1 MRKPKAEVSE
11 NWAGEEETSQSDS
24 SAGQSTLEISGPT
37 IPSPGPSGTC
47 HMNQLLSSM
56 CSTQHRTFLETG
68 VCVCVFCR
76 KVEGLQQSGLARTGG
91 VSAHTAGRP
100 HYCGKHL
107 AGCVCQKYRV
117 CLFIGFNL
125 YIHIF

>member
-68 VCVCVFCR
+68 VCVCVLQ
-76 KVEGLQQSGLARTGG
+76 EGGRTTAVWAGQDRRS
-91 VSAHTAGRP
+91 VSAHG
-100 HYCGKHL
+100 G
-107 AGCVCQKYRV
+107 
-117 CLFIGFNL
+117 
-125 YIHIF
+125 